1 MCQIEIEIEET
12 IYCKN
17 YNVTMLLVNE
27 KNVSVSF
34 SIKDILNTNFDG
46 ISFHM
51 TQNIAI
57 KYIVGKTE

>member
-34 SIKDILNTNFDG
+34 SIKDILNTNFDR